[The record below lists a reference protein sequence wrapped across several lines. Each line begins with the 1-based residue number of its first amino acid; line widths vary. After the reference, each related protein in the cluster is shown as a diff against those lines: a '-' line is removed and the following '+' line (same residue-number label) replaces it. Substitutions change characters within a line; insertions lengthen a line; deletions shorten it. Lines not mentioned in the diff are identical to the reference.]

1 MTNDNLIAM
10 VKGWHKVYCDMAK
23 DTPMMESYMSWSAMC
38 RDALIE
44 KLEEE

>member
-10 VKGWHKVYCDMAK
+10 VKGWHKVYCDMALNSLMK
-23 DTPMMESYMSWSAMC
+23 ESYMSWSAMC